1 MTKEDNVVRNI
12 PRNSQIKFQKLLF
25 EITIENKSNISLGIP
40 FLSTGKWSTWH
51 LVLVVQL

>member
-25 EITIENKSNISLGIP
+25 EITNWK
-40 FLSTGKWSTWH
+40 
-51 LVLVVQL
+51 